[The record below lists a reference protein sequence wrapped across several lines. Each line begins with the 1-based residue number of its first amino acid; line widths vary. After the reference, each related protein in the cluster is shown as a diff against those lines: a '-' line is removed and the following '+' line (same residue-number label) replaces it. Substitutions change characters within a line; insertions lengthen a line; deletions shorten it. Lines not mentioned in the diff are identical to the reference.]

1 MGNSTPGVA
10 RDPSWC
16 PPSPG
21 GLLGTRGATSALGIV
36 IATNHHPL
44 LPMDRSMRSEMDRRK
59 VSMGSVAL
67 SRKDQYRALR
77 QIPGQT
83 FHCHRCIRSHA
94 VTRRRCASASAVAFL
109 SITLKG
115 RCAVATVTE
124 TESHHPL
131 GDCSVRWSHTAS
143 LKQDGGIIRVYFW
156 SCAERIVKQ
165 FPPWHG

>member
-1 MGNSTPGVA
+1 VGSWVPEGQNMLLA
-10 RDPSWC
+10 PS
-16 PPSPG
+16 
-21 GLLGTRGATSALGIV
+21 LLG
-36 IATNHHPL
+36 HHPL

-67 SRKDQYRALR
+67 SRKDQCRALR
-77 QIPGQT
+77 QIPGRT
-83 FHCHRCIRSHA
+83 LHCRCCIRSHA

-109 SITLKG
+109 SITLGLKG
-115 RCAVATVTE
+115 QCAVATVTE

-143 LKQDGGIIRVYFW
+143 LKQDGRIIKVYFW